1 MVSDTSKWRL
11 AEKRLYKEEELCET
25 LLGVLSR
32 RRKKMYDK
40 KKKVY
45 EGGKYENK
53 CQNNS
58 MS

>member
-40 KKKVY
+40 KKRFMREVNMKTNVRIIV
-45 EGGKYENK
+45 
-53 CQNNS
+53 
-58 MS
+58 

>member
-1 MVSDTSKWRL
+1 
-11 AEKRLYKEEELCET
+11 
-25 LLGVLSR
+25 
-32 RRKKMYDK
+32 MYDK

-58 MS
+58 MSWKKGEINEMFKEFVKGYQGKASCE

>member
-1 MVSDTSKWRL
+1 MVTDTSKGRL

-40 KKKVY
+40 KKRFMREVNMKTNVRIIV
-45 EGGKYENK
+45 
-53 CQNNS
+53 
-58 MS
+58 